1 MAIPP
6 VRCSRKATSTGKQ
19 CKRYARPGTS
29 VCSKHGARRDDI
41 ADKAQQTV
49 TLATLLASDP
59 RPVFEVLQDAIHTL
73 DSVHRKTKVDAL
85 KQDQEKGSI
94 DADTVTEL
102 VNSSRGAA
110 AVSLAATRTAAWQ
123 AIAQSH
129 ERRVHLEA
137 RLLARLVEYTVTP
150 LIHALENAGLQAKD
164 AESLRR
170 WIGHHLREAIG
181 QTSERGDVPSLG
193 EAPLPDAL
201 SHLAILPRAEL
212 EALRERARRH
222 TLQISDRP
230 ADVFVPSDFETSSR
244 DMPPR
249 APSTVRADLPRDS
262 HIGLLGT
269 RHTRHYTERN
279 QP

>member
-73 DSVHRKTKVDAL
+73 DSVHRKSKVDAL
-85 KQDQEKGSI
+85 KQNQEKGSI

-102 VNSSRGAA
+102 VNSARG
-110 AVSLAATRTAAWQ
+110 VSTVTLAATRTAAWQ

-129 ERRVHLEA
+129 ERRINLEA

-181 QTSERGDVPSLG
+181 QTNERGDVPSLG

-212 EALRERARRH
+212 EALRDRARRH

>member
-73 DSVHRKTKVDAL
+73 DSVHRQTKVDAL

-102 VNSSRGAA
+102 VNSARG
-110 AVSLAATRTAAWQ
+110 VSTVTLAATRTAAWQ
-123 AIAQSH
+123 AIASSH
-129 ERRVHLEA
+129 ERRINLEA

-150 LIHALENAGLQAKD
+150 LIHALESAGLQAKD

-222 TLQISDRP
+222 TLQISDKP